1 MSKKFNL
8 LGPQV
13 LCKWVDNLRD
23 KAERLSRGE
32 RFKLTQSFTELTHA
46 VSDLIPSPLASTG
59 SGVTREFRR

>member
-1 MSKKFNL
+1 M
-8 LGPQV
+8 